1 MREYLLAS
9 HSNMAQG
16 VKDSLELI
24 MGKQEN
30 VYTLCAYVQSDYD
43 LESEIIKFI
52 KAHASSELVVITDLL
67 GGSVNNE
74 FLRLQTEFNYYL
86 VTGLNLT
93 VILELVTSSNLS
105 AKEAIDKAVLSA
117 RKALLNCAELTAS
130 KSEDDF

>member
-30 VYTLCAYVQSDYD
+30 VYTICAYVQSDYD
-43 LESEIIKFI
+43 LESEIIKFM
-52 KAHASSELVVITDLL
+52 KTHSYSELIVVTDLL

-74 FLRLQTEFNYYL
+74 FLKLQSEFNYHL
-86 VTGLNLT
+86 VTGLTLT
-93 VILELVTSSNLS
+93 LVLELVTSSDLS
-105 AKEAIDKAVLSA
+105 AKEAIDKAIFSA
-117 RKALLNCAELTAS
+117 RKALLNCAELTVS